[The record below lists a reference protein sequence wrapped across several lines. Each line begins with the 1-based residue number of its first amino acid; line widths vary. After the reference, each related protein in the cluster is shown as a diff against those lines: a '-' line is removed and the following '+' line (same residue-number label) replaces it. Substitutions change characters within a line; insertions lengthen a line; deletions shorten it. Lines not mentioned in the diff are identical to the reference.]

1 MHIIFRRDRTRGND
15 NRRTPFIPC
24 PSKNSYLIIAFLQS
38 GKRTILD
45 SLTRPTKRERREEGG
60 RNVCRHALDAWWK
73 MKNETRKRE
82 RKKEKKRQRR
92 RRGKIL
98 KISLGLLAVYTFSD
112 NQRRGI
118 DCTNAAR
125 EAFRITVRNNLHPP
139 VSRRLAVTVI
149 AIPRR
154 HFDPTFDRTTNA
166 FSNEMRIDT
175 R

>member
-1 MHIIFRRDRTRGND
+1 MIERGETIIGVPLSSPAHPRIRIWLLHFTIGQKNHSRLINASNEAWTKEGRGEKRLSSRSRRVMENEKWD
-15 NRRTPFIPC
+15 
-24 PSKNSYLIIAFLQS
+24 
-38 GKRTILD
+38 
-45 SLTRPTKRERREEGG
+45 TK
-60 RNVCRHALDAWWK
+60 
-73 MKNETRKRE
+73 E
-82 RKKEKKRQRR
+82 RKKERKKKRQRR

-98 KISLGLLAVYTFSD
+98 KISLGLLAVYTFPD
-112 NQRRGI
+112 NQRGGI